1 MFDQSSKTVIRV
13 RYADTDQMGVVYHAN
28 YLVWFEA
35 GRTEL
40 MRRLGLPYLEF
51 EQSGLF
57 LPVIKAE
64 VEYKLPARYDDEVA
78 VLARIKSLRQTRL
91 AFEYEVRRGDE
102 LLARGS
108 TEHAFTNRAGR
119 PVALRKHSQ
128 DLWARLSSLAVV
140 NSSQEPSPT

>member
-1 MFDQSSKTVIRV
+1 VFDQASKTVIRV

-35 GRTEL
+35 GRAEY

-51 EQSGLF
+51 EQNGLF
-57 LPVIKAE
+57 LPVIRAV
-64 VEYKLPARYDDEVA
+64 VEYKSAARYDDEVA
-78 VLARIKSLRQTRL
+78 VFTRIKELRQTRVI
-91 AFEYEVRRGDE
+91 FEYEVRRGE
-102 LLARGS
+102 KLLARGS

-128 DLWARLSSLAVV
+128 DLWERLSRLA
-140 NSSQEPSPT
+140 QAAQTDILR